1 MITILFICLVLFIL
15 GGMSVAIALG
25 ASSIFAIIFSE
36 VTLDLVIIPQRV
48 IGSLARSWALL
59 AIPMF
64 VMLGEIFDKAGI
76 SDKLI
81 DVANIFFG
89 PVTGA
94 LGIVNIVVSFFF
106 GGISGSASADTAAI
120 GGVMIPAMKNAGY
133 DSEFSTVVTITS
145 STLGPI
151 VPPSVLMIL
160 FSWVTEIP
168 LGRLFLAGYLP
179 GFTLMLGLIILTYF
193 ISKKRNYP
201 THKRPSFKKG
211 LVSIFY
217 SIPALLTPFIIVFGI
232 VLGIMTAVESSVVAL
247 VYSIF
252 ISVFIYRSLK
262 LSDVKEIMYN
272 TAKVTAN
279 IGLLLAF
286 AAAFSYIITYSR
298 LPYEVA
304 QGLSALDFHPVVFMV
319 VNTLLFLLLGTFLN
333 PGAIVLMAVPIL
345 FPGALAL
352 GIDPIHYTLVSA
364 LAMCVG
370 HVTPPVGLCLF
381 VGCSISGDKIEQLV
395 KPLVPYVLTML
406 LVIFIIILF
415 PEIVLFLPGLF

>member
-1 MITILFICLVLFIL
+1 MITILFISLFIL
-15 GGMSVAIALG
+15 IFSGMSVAIALG
-25 ASSIFAIIFSE
+25 ASSFISIIFSE
-36 VTLDLVIIPQRV
+36 STLNLVIIPQRV
-48 IGSLARSWALL
+48 VGQLARSWALL

-64 VMLGEIFDKAGI
+64 VMLGEIFEKAGI
-76 SDKLI
+76 SDRLI
-81 DVANIFFG
+81 AVANIFFG
-89 PVTGA
+89 KLPGA
-94 LGIVNIVVSFFF
+94 LGIINIVVSFFF

-120 GGVMIPAMKNAGY
+120 GGVMIPAMVKAGY
-133 DSEFSTVVTITS
+133 DSKFSTVVTITS

-168 LGRLFLAGYLP
+168 LGQLFLAGYLP
-179 GFTLMLGLIILTYF
+179 GITLMLGLIILTF
-193 ISKKRNYP
+193 IISIKRGYP
-201 THKRPSFKKG
+201 TSARPPFKKAV
-211 LVSIFY
+211 LDIFY
-217 SIPALLTPFIIVFGI
+217 ALPALITPLIIVFGI

-247 VYSIF
+247 VYSII
-252 ISVFIYRSLK
+252 ISVFVYKSLK
-262 LSDVKEIMYN
+262 VEDVKEIIYN
-272 TAKVTAN
+272 TAKITAN

-298 LPYEVA
+298 LPYNVA
-304 QGLSALDFHPVVFMV
+304 QFLSNINLQGTPFLIINV
-319 VNTLLFLLLGTFLN
+319 LLFLIMGTFLN

-381 VGCSISGDKIEQLV
+381 VGCSISKNKIEDLI
-395 KPLVPYVLTML
+395 KPLIPYVLTML
-406 LVIFIIILF
+406 LVILIIILF
-415 PEIVLFLPGLF
+415 PQIVLFLPNAL